1 MTSANVFNWAAN
13 TGPALNANAAPA
25 KAGDARSTVTGAF
38 ASMMHMGYRAASP
51 QTEQKPV
58 QAPQGSASAA
68 YDRYQRREADIAQTQ
83 TPEIADKI
91 VEATDELGDFK
102 EQITAVVAEEL
113 EVTEDEVVSAM
124 ETLGLT
130 VFDLM
135 DPQKLVQ
142 LAMELTGATDSS
154 ELLTNPKF
162 MELMQETEALGNKL
176 MESLELPKNQMDAL
190 IAQLDAQQTVEPETD
205 RPQEAVQELQTQTMQ
220 KAEPAVQNEQEQE
233 KPVQELQTQTA
244 QKAKPA
250 VQNEQEQEKPVQEL
264 QTQTMQEA
272 KPAVQNEQ
280 ESVPAVQEQKQT
292 QVAVEISKEVPVEPQ
307 KELSVEQHEETK
319 AVPELTPETA
329 GAETKEEAGAGNPN
343 ADTQSG
349 LFQKQARPQQNFAV
363 SEPVT
368 NAVLPQE
375 FNTVPELQNHAYLSI
390 DAMDIIEQI
399 AEQVKVHISEAQ
411 SSIEMQLN
419 PENLGKVYLQ
429 VTAKE
434 GAVHAQLAAANEAV
448 RQALEVQMAELK
460 ESLNQ
465 AGVKVDAIEV
475 TVASHEFEQNLEQ
488 GAEREKQEGER
499 AEEKSHRRNLKLDSL
514 DELSGVI
521 SEEEALVAQMM
532 RENGNSMDLSA

>member
-1 MTSANVFNWAAN
+1 MTSANVFNWTAN

-25 KAGDARSTVTGAF
+25 KAGDARSTVAGAF

-58 QAPQGSASAA
+58 QAPQSSASAV
-68 YDRYQRREADIAQTQ
+68 YDRYQYREADIAQTQ

-91 VEATDELGDFK
+91 SEATDELGSFE
-102 EQITAVVAEEL
+102 EQITALVAEEL
-113 EVTEDEVVSAM
+113 DVTEDEVVSAM

-154 ELLTNPKF
+154 ELLMNPQF
-162 MELMQETEALGNKL
+162 MELMQETETLGNKL
-176 MESLELPKNQMDAL
+176 MESLELPKNQMDAV
-190 IAQLDAQQTVEPETD
+190 IAQLDAQQTVEPEAD
-205 RPQEAVQELQTQTMQ
+205 RPQEAAQGLQTQT
-220 KAEPAVQNEQEQE
+220 
-233 KPVQELQTQTA
+233 VQE
-244 QKAKPA
+244 AKPA
-250 VQNEQEQEKPVQEL
+250 VQDVQEQETVPTMPEQTQTVQEARPAVQEQENPAQEL
-264 QTQTMQEA
+264 QTQTMQET
-272 KPAVQNEQ
+272 E
-280 ESVPAVQEQKQT
+280 PAVQEQKTVPTMPEQKQTQT
-292 QVAVEISKEVPVEPQ
+292 QVAVEVSEEVPVEQQ
-307 KELSVEQHEETK
+307 KEASVEQPEETR
-319 AVPELTPETA
+319 AMPELTPETA
-329 GAETKEEAGAGNPN
+329 EADTKEDAGAENQNAGA
-343 ADTQSG
+343 QSG
-349 LFQKQARPQQNFAV
+349 LFQKQARPQQNFTM
-363 SEPVT
+363 SEPLANT
-368 NAVLPQE
+368 ALPQE
-375 FNTVPELQNHAYLSI
+375 LNTVPELPNDTYLSI
-390 DAMDIIEQI
+390 DTMDIIEQI